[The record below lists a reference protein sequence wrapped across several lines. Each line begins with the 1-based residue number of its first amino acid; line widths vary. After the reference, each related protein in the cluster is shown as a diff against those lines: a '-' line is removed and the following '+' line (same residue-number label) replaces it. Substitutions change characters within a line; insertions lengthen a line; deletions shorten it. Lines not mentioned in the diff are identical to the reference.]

1 MANIVIADHSIE
13 TRMMLRN
20 LLEHD
25 NHLIVGEAADGEE
38 AYREYERTKPDLI
51 ILDIPGLDGMAVL
64 RKILYY
70 YPHAHIL
77 MISTDNDT
85 NTVLRAIRLG
95 VKQFLV
101 KPLEAE
107 SLSRAVQETLEQL
120 AQLEQRQAKV
130 VESKLAAFLNSLD

>member
-51 ILDIPGLDGMAVL
+51 ILDSELPILDGMAVL
-64 RKILYY
+64 RKILYFH
-70 YPHAHIL
+70 PHAHIL
-77 MISTDNDT
+77 MISAVNETDM
-85 NTVLRAIRLG
+85 VKRAIRLG

-120 AQLEQRQAKV
+120 ELTQVKV